1 LAICVEWDEAAKMT
15 SPFSR
20 NFIFVLLLLFHL
32 PDAAASAQT
41 FVVQGSSTFAQD
53 VMAPYQKAIEASSGH
68 KLTVVP
74 NKSSIGLL
82 ALFEQRTN
90 FSMIS
95 GPLENQVKQLKF
107 NHPALPFERL
117 QVFKV
122 SQTYMTFAVNRQNPI
137 YAITDNNMRDI
148 LLGKISN
155 WHDVDGPDLSIK
167 IVQVRGGGGV
177 PASVEAALLNGN
189 KISVQN
195 PISVTT
201 SAQVVKVVEQLPEA
215 LGLAQRKIVM
225 QSNVRELKIDHPVVQ
240 ELSLVTL
247 GEPTPEMRKVI
258 DATRSIAST
267 AMRSETPLTVR

>member
-1 LAICVEWDEAAKMT
+1 MT
-15 SPFSR
+15 SVFSR
-20 NFIFVLLLLFHL
+20 NFILVLLHFQL
-32 PDAAASAQT
+32 PYAAAWAQT
-41 FVVQGSSTFAQD
+41 FVVQGSTTFAQD
-53 VMAPYQKAIEASSGH
+53 VMVPYQKAIEASSGH

-90 FSMIS
+90 FAMIS
-95 GPLENQVKQLKF
+95 GPQENQVKQLKLG
-107 NHPALPFERL
+107 HPALPFERL

-122 SQTYMTFAVNRQNPI
+122 SQTHMTFAVNRQNPVH
-137 YAITDNNMRDI
+137 AITDSNMRDI

-155 WHDVDGPDLSIK
+155 WRDVGGPDLPIK

-195 PISVTT
+195 PILVTT

-215 LGLAQRKIVM
+215 LGLAQRNIVM
-225 QSNVRELKIDHPVVQ
+225 QSNVSELKIDQPVVQ

-247 GEPTPEMRKVI
+247 GDPTPEMHKVI
-258 DATRSIAST
+258 DAARRIAST
-267 AMRSETPLTVR
+267 AMRSDTPLTAR